1 MTFLVV
7 NADDGGLAESTDDA
21 ILRCAAKGVVRA
33 ASVVAAGPTAAR
45 FVARAKDV
53 GLELGLHVNLTEGP
67 ALAGPAPTL
76 TDAAGRLRGPKDAV
90 WVRTLDGAEVRAE
103 VLAQWQRLLELG
115 AEPTHVDGHNHVHVM
130 PVVREALLEL
140 DLSLWVRFPERPEMP
155 EPLREYAREM
165 AGPHRRTDFFTGI
178 AFAEEPTA
186 HVFLESLDPAARVT
200 EFMVH
205 PGSRAGSPF
214 CSSPLRDRET
224 ELLCSEALARQ
235 IENRGY
241 RLAGFAGCG

>member
-1 MTFLVV
+1 MSFLVV

-21 ILRCAAKGVVRA
+21 ILRCAARGIVRA

-45 FVARAKDV
+45 FVARAQDA

-67 ALAGPAPTL
+67 ALGGPAPTL
-76 TDAAGRLRGPKDAV
+76 TDEAGRLRGPKDAV
-90 WVRTLDGAEVRAE
+90 WVRALDGAEVRAE

-115 AEPTHVDGHNHVHVM
+115 CEPTHVDGHNHVHVL
-130 PVVREALLEL
+130 PLVREALLEL
-140 DLSLWVRFPERPEMP
+140 DPSLFVRFPELPG
-155 EPLREYAREM
+155 PLGERAREM
-165 AGPHRRTDFFTGI
+165 AGPWRRTDFFTGI
-178 AFAEEPTA
+178 AFAGEPTA

-214 CSSPLRDRET
+214 SSSPLRDREA
-224 ELLCSEALARQ
+224 ELLCSKALAQQ